1 MSRPPTYKS
10 NKNSKI
16 LSIQIYYM
24 WMSRWWQN
32 GNIGR
37 TIHLTW
43 TLCYSFVF
51 YKCSGWVQTGVK
63 LSHYNKCLHLIYFPT
78 GTVAE
83 GAPIIPISAQLKYNI
98 EVVCEYI
105 VNKIPVPVRDFTS
118 EPRLI
123 GKRFSIL
130 LKRTRCALWQ
140 SLDEWLFFF
149 PHSNQVI
156 WCQQAWLWSRWSER
170 WCSWR
175 KYPQRSPEGNFWLV
189 WSNLY
194 QAFFHHH
201 TVTKALSLSDY
212 QASAL
217 LLLFLFLFSCCSSA
231 FILVQGWTGDW
242 GQTRYRF

>member
-1 MSRPPTYKS
+1 M
-10 NKNSKI
+10 NI
-16 LSIQIYYM
+16 LLFFYVS
-24 WMSRWWQN
+24 
-32 GNIGR
+32 
-37 TIHLTW
+37 
-43 TLCYSFVF
+43 
-51 YKCSGWVQTGVK
+51 YKCPGWVQTDVK
-63 LSHYNKCLHLIYFPT
+63 LSHYNKVLPLIYFPT

-123 GKRFSIL
+123 GKRPSIL
-130 LKRTRCALWQ
+130 LKKTPCGKVQMSDSVL
-140 SLDEWLFFF
+140 F
-149 PHSNQVI
+149 PHSDQVI
-156 WCQQAWLWSRWSER
+156 WCQQAWMWSRWSER

-189 WSNLY
+189 WSNLC
-194 QAFFHHH
+194 QAFFHRP
-201 TVTKALSLSDY
+201 TVPKALSLSDY

-217 LLLFLFLFSCCSSA
+217 LLLFLFLFSCCSSV